1 MTRGEGVPL
10 EILCVVAA
18 LFTFAEELAAKLA
31 GVFNPV

>member
-10 EILCVVAA
+10 EMLCMVTA
-18 LFTFAEELAAKLA
+18 LRTFAEEIAAKFA